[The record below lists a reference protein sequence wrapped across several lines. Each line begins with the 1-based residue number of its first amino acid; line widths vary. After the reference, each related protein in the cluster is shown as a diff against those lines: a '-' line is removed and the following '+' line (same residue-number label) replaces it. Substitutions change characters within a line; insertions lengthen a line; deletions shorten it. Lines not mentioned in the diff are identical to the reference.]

1 MADRGG
7 PPRVGAMTGV
17 ARRAATA
24 GDQPF
29 LRAMVF
35 EALFVPPGADP
46 FPPET
51 VDVPIAH
58 YHEHFGDRPG
68 DLGVIAEDAAGR
80 PIGAAWV
87 RRFPSTDPGYGFVD
101 ENTPELT
108 IATMTSHRGQGV
120 GTLLLQDLMAMLE
133 RCSLSVDRRNRAMAL
148 YERLGFRPW
157 AADGDSVTL
166 LWTR

>member
-1 MADRGG
+1 
-7 PPRVGAMTGV
+7 MTGFE
-17 ARRAATA
+17 RRAATA
-24 GDQPF
+24 GDLPF

-51 VDVPIAH
+51 VDVPGIAH

-68 DLGVIAEDAAGR
+68 DLGVIAHDAAGP

-87 RRFPSTDPGYGFVD
+87 RRFPSTDPGFGFVD

-108 IATMTSHRGQGV
+108 IATVGPRRGQGV
-120 GTLLLQDLMAMLE
+120 GTLLMQDLLAMLD
-133 RCSLSVDRRNRAMAL
+133 RCSLSVDHRNRAMAL
-148 YERLGFRPW
+148 YDRLGFRRW
-157 AADGDSVTL
+157 GADGDSVTM

>member
-1 MADRGG
+1 
-7 PPRVGAMTGV
+7 MTGV
-17 ARRAATA
+17 ERRAATA
-24 GDQPF
+24 RDHPF

-46 FPPET
+46 LPPET
-51 VDVPIAH
+51 VGLPEIAH

-68 DLGVIAEDAAGR
+68 DRGVIAEDAAGR

-87 RRFPSTDPGYGFVD
+87 RRFPATDPGFGFID

-108 IATMTSHRGQGV
+108 IATVASRRGEGV

-133 RCSLSVDRRNRAMAL
+133 RCSLSVDRRNRAMAF
-148 YERLGFRPW
+148 YERLGFRRW
-157 AADGDSVTL
+157 AADGDSVTM
-166 LWTR
+166 LWAR